1 MEDRIQ
7 FDINESLKYYLSDP
21 ASIPTPD
28 ADAELLDCEADPDQ
42 LSPALIDNVLNPI
55 VDAVAENPEGLT
67 RASLFDSLQFLLKCA
82 PVPSQLPHGGF
93 HPPGIDSELVNPCR
107 YTTLLPTK
115 SLSKVLD
122 LVVSG
127 LSVEADIIHG
137 DLESDEQDAIQ
148 HHKQLLEMYGF
159 LLQWAL
165 SAVEVK
171 AAEKPAESAPAR
183 RGGPKSKSKSAKDGH
198 WDWTPQ
204 IQISM
209 ETMCKVMKLKLG
221 RIFLTTSDRDTFI
234 NLFTRTVYLILE
246 SEQRVKSMAIRMHAF
261 KVLCIAVKHHG
272 HAFGMHSNP
281 AAVWSLNAELGDR
294 CANFN
299 CPELDI
305 LRALVRAHG

>member
-21 ASIPTPD
+21 TSVPTPD
-28 ADAELLDCEADPDQ
+28 ADPELLDCETDPEQ
-42 LSPALIDNVLNPI
+42 LSAALIDNVLNPV
-55 VDAVAENPEGLT
+55 VDGVAENPEGL
-67 RASLFDSLQFLLKCA
+67 AKPSFFDSLQFLLKCA
-82 PVPSQLPHGGF
+82 LTPNHSHECSGF
-93 HPPGIDSELVNPCR
+93 DEPNSD
-107 YTTLLPTK
+107 LLNSYRHSPFFPAR
-115 SLSKVLD
+115 SLSKLLD

-137 DLESDEQDAIQ
+137 DLESDEQDGIQ

-159 LLQWAL
+159 LLQWTL
-165 SAVEVK
+165 SAVELK
-171 AAEKPAESAPAR
+171 AAEKPADAAPAR
-183 RGGPKSKSKSAKDGH
+183 RGPGKSAKSKGTARDNQ
-198 WDWTPQ
+198 WDWSPQ

-246 SEQRVKSMAIRMHAF
+246 SEQRVKSMTIRMHAF

-272 HAFGMHSNP
+272 HAFGKF
-281 AAVWSLNAELGDR
+281 LELVNYGCCD
-294 CANFN
+294 
-299 CPELDI
+299 
-305 LRALVRAHG
+305 

>member
-1 MEDRIQ
+1 MEDRVQ

-21 ASIPTPD
+21 DSLPTPE
-28 ADAELLDCEADPDQ
+28 ADSELLDCETDPDQ
-42 LSPALIDNVLNPI
+42 LSTALIDNVLNPI
-55 VDAVAENPEGLT
+55 VDAVAENPEGLMK
-67 RASLFDSLQFLLKCA
+67 ASFFDSLQFLLKCA
-82 PVPSQLPHGGF
+82 SILSQLPQGGF
-93 HPPGIDSELVNPCR
+93 RSPGVDAELVNPCR
-107 YTTLLPTK
+107 YTSYLPIK

-122 LVVSG
+122 LIVSG
-127 LSVEADIIHG
+127 LSVEADIING
-137 DLESDEQDAIQ
+137 DLESEEQDAIQ

-183 RGGPKSKSKSAKDGH
+183 RGGAKSKKSAKDGQ

-234 NLFTRTVYLILE
+234 NLFTRTIYLILE

-272 HAFGMHSNP
+272 HAFGMRPSMHCCYIN
-281 AAVWSLNAELGDR
+281 R
-294 CANFN
+294 Y
-299 CPELDI
+299 
-305 LRALVRAHG
+305 

>member
-7 FDINESLKYYLSDP
+7 FDINDSLKYYLSDP
-21 ASIPTPD
+21 TSIPTPD
-28 ADAELLDCEADPDQ
+28 ADPELLDCETDPDQ
-42 LSPALIDNVLNPI
+42 LSTALIDNVLNPI

-67 RASLFDSLQFLLKCA
+67 RSSFFDSLQFLLKCA
-82 PVPSQLPHGGF
+82 PNPSVLSTGPF
-93 HPPGIDSELVNPCR
+93 PSPGIDSERLNPCR
-107 YTTLLPTK
+107 YTSFLPTK

-127 LSVEADIIHG
+127 LSVEADIIVG

-148 HHKQLLEMYGF
+148 QHKQLLEMYGF

-171 AAEKPAESAPAR
+171 AAEKPAEAAPAR
-183 RGGPKSKSKSAKDGH
+183 RGGPKSKSKSAKDGA

-221 RIFLTTSDRDTFI
+221 RIFMTTSDRDTFI
-234 NLFTRTVYLILE
+234 NLFTRTIYLVLE
-246 SEQRVKSMAIRMHAF
+246 SEQRVKSMTIRMHAF

-272 HAFGMHSNP
+272 HAFGMRSCILEDTSTP
-281 AAVWSLNAELGDR
+281 EANARR
-294 CANFN
+294 CANIDRT
-299 CPELDI
+299 ELD
-305 LRALVRAHG
+305 LFRTLVRAHG